1 MKYRN
6 PKPTI
11 DVVVT
16 DGNRVILV
24 KRGRDPF
31 KGSWV
36 FPGGY
41 VDYDETVEDAAVR
54 EVLEETGV
62 EIELQTILG
71 VYSAP
76 DRDPRSHHV
85 NVVFIGRAI
94 KGEPIGG
101 DDADEAKWVEI
112 DNIVPGDLAFDHG
125 LILTD
130 LKEWLLDRTN
140 TFWSTKQ
147 R

>member
-1 MKYRN
+1 MQYKN

-11 DVVVT
+11 DVVIT
-16 DGNRVILV
+16 DGKRVILV

-36 FPGGY
+36 FPGGF
-41 VDYDETVEDAAVR
+41 VDYGETVEDATVR
-54 EVLEETGV
+54 EAKEETGV
-62 EIELQTILG
+62 EIELETILG

-85 NVVFIGRAI
+85 NVVFIGRVI
-94 KGEPIGG
+94 SGEPVGG
-101 DDADEAKWVEI
+101 DDADEAKWFDI
-112 DNIVPGDLAFDHG
+112 SSIVPEDLAFDHG

-130 LKEWLLDRTN
+130 LKEWLLDRTS